1 VKLAAPKVLRF
12 LVSSRLARHLTTGTL
27 KRTPIFFLTLAAF
40 VCLTAPGW
48 GDTLPIATIN
58 ATVSGCTTNPCSG
71 NFLQTATQNGPLSS
85 FGENYN
91 ITSFIP
97 GLQETGVNTPGML
110 SVGLNSTIS
119 AMGFPFPTLSATV
132 AGSTGGG
139 AQSQFDYY
147 FEVVQVGGGATPA
160 AVQVGVTATGST
172 STSTAGSLQSGDTL
186 VQMVISGA
194 AGTGVDDEANVVY
207 GVEDCDPPKPC
218 VTFDSSSTLGAG
230 FVSTPGVGG
239 AVIAEAGSTMS
250 GGFNETGTY
259 SEFTNIVYEVSLKE
273 DIQSAGNG
281 GASSSA
287 FIDPVITVPNGY
299 ELEFSPGIGNS
310 EPATGVP
317 EPSSVIL
324 LVTAL
329 LAVALVLRR
338 RIVQGPLSQPL
349 E

>member
-1 VKLAAPKVLRF
+1 
-12 LVSSRLARHLTTGTL
+12 
-27 KRTPIFFLTLAAF
+27 
-40 VCLTAPGW
+40 
-48 GDTLPIATIN
+48 
-58 ATVSGCTTNPCSG
+58 
-71 NFLQTATQNGPLSS
+71 LSS

-97 GLQETGVNTPGML
+97 SLQETGVNTPGML

-119 AMGFPFPTLSATV
+119 AMGFPLPTLSATV

-139 AQSQFDYY
+139 AQSQFVYY

-160 AVQVGVTATGST
+160 PVQVGVTATGST

-186 VQMVISGA
+186 VQIVISGA

-207 GVEDCDPPKPC
+207 GVEDCDPPKQPC

-239 AVIAEAGSTMS
+239 AVIAEGGSSMS

-259 SEFTNIVYEVSLKE
+259 SEFTNIVYEVSLNE

-287 FIDPVITVPNGY
+287 FIDPIITVPAGY

-324 LVTAL
+324 LLTAL
-329 LAVALVLRR
+329 LAVALALRK
-338 RIVQGPLSQPL
+338 RIVQSL
-349 E
+349 